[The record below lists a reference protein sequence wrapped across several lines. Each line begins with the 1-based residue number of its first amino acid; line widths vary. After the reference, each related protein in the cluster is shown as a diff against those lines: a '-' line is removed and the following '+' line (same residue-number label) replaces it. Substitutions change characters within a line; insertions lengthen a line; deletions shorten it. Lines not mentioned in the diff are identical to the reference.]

1 MSDKSILEY
10 NISPFVQAGGLLAAI
25 TVFILLG
32 KAIGATGLVD
42 IDEGTPWLVACSFTL
57 LFAIFNSVL
66 SLSTPDQ
73 NKYWLQSIMSYIIL
87 VVGGGGIAYF
97 FSGHGMD
104 DVGSY
109 RWIYIVFTIG
119 YILLL
124 TIMRT
129 MRRIVKLAQEQDKRL
144 RGED

>member
-87 VVGGGGIAYF
+87 VVGGGGIAYL
-97 FSGHGMD
+97 FSGYGMD